1 MDQDFV
7 GVDTTTML
15 NQLSNTLKLQYN
27 MSFLE
32 WIFDKCGE
40 FDIVKKCKAFSEEN
54 QLKLECFDTNYTP
67 RKYCSKIFYFI
78 IFLINPILINF

>member
-1 MDQDFV
+1 MIVFIYEINGQLSLYEFKGFMDQDFV

-15 NQLSNTLKLQYN
+15 NQLSNTFKLQYN
-27 MSFLE
+27 MNFLE

-40 FDIVKKCKAFSEEN
+40 CDIVKKCKAFSEEN

-67 RKYCSKIFYFI
+67 RK
-78 IFLINPILINF
+78 

>member
-32 WIFDKCGE
+32 WIFDKCGK

-54 QLKLECFDTNYTP
+54 QLKLECFDTHYTP
-67 RKYCSKIFYFI
+67 RK
-78 IFLINPILINF
+78 